1 MNHVGGAKALELVEK
16 SKRINFNLTGRAFNE
31 LKKRS
36 DESGASMTEILRWAL
51 GLVSVVMD
59 ETKMNHKIV
68 VTTADGRP
76 IKELVL
82 PRA

>member
-1 MNHVGGAKALELVEK
+1 MNGSLEMLKQSDET
-16 SKRINFNLTGRAFNE
+16 KRINFNLSAHAFNE

-36 DESGASMTEILRWAL
+36 EESGASMTEILRWAL

-59 ETKMNHKIV
+59 ETKLNHKIV
-68 VTTADGRP
+68 VTTSDGRP